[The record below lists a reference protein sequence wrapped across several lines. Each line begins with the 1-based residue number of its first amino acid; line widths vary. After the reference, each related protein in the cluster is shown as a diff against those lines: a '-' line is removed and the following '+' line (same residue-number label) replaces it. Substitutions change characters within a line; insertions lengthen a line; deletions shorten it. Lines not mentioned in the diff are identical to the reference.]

1 MKTSSDSYSGRTA
14 LAYVTEKM
22 HQNDENGAIADGT
35 FDGENALVIRRRYD
49 EKDYVTY
56 LYAYDG
62 YLRELFIRDG
72 TEAKAS
78 DGRKIL
84 ATKDFEAKCEERC
97 KIDWR
102 RFMERTPAKRSSLF
116 LLELMIAILF
126 FCLASAVCVQIFVKA
141 HTISRETQEL
151 NTALEKVSGYTE
163 LFLADAL
170 TEDTEVFYDASWQ
183 ECSKDEAS
191 YEIVIRVEPD
201 GKLLHGT
208 FTVQRL
214 SGEQPEEIYSVET
227 DRMTGTERE

>member
-1 MKTSSDSYSGRTA
+1 M
-14 LAYVTEKM
+14 E
-22 HQNDENGAIADGT
+22 
-35 FDGENALVIRRRYD
+35 
-49 EKDYVTY
+49 
-56 LYAYDG
+56 
-62 YLRELFIRDG
+62 

-84 ATKDFEAKCEERC
+84 ATKDFEAKGTSDGIFHLYCENEDGKKDRYICQCEERC

-170 TEDTEVFYDASWQ
+170 TEDTEVFYDADWK

-201 GKLLHGT
+201 GKLCMEHL
-208 FTVQRL
+208 RC
-214 SGEQPEEIYSVET
+214 SACPENSRKKSI
-227 DRMTGTERE
+227 RWKQTG

>member
-1 MKTSSDSYSGRTA
+1 
-14 LAYVTEKM
+14 
-22 HQNDENGAIADGT
+22 
-35 FDGENALVIRRRYD
+35 
-49 EKDYVTY
+49 
-56 LYAYDG
+56 
-62 YLRELFIRDG
+62 
-72 TEAKAS
+72 
-78 DGRKIL
+78 
-84 ATKDFEAKCEERC
+84 
-97 KIDWR
+97 
-102 RFMERTPAKRSSLF
+102 MERTPAKRSSLF

-141 HTISRETQEL
+141 HTTSRGTQEL
-151 NTALEKVSGYTE
+151 NTALEKVSGFSE
-163 LFLADAL
+163 VFLAGDSFSAL
-170 TEDTEVFYDASWQ
+170 LPEDTEVFYDADWQ

>member
-1 MKTSSDSYSGRTA
+1 
-14 LAYVTEKM
+14 
-22 HQNDENGAIADGT
+22 
-35 FDGENALVIRRRYD
+35 
-49 EKDYVTY
+49 
-56 LYAYDG
+56 
-62 YLRELFIRDG
+62 
-72 TEAKAS
+72 
-78 DGRKIL
+78 
-84 ATKDFEAKCEERC
+84 
-97 KIDWR
+97 
-102 RFMERTPAKRSSLF
+102 MERTPAKRSSLF

-141 HTISRETQEL
+141 HTTSRETQEL

-170 TEDTEVFYDASWQ
+170 TEDTEVFYDADWQ

-227 DRMTGTERE
+227 DRMTGTERERQDEEKEKGIIPGDSDRNVVPACDLCNPVSGDICYTLTVKCKKGSEL